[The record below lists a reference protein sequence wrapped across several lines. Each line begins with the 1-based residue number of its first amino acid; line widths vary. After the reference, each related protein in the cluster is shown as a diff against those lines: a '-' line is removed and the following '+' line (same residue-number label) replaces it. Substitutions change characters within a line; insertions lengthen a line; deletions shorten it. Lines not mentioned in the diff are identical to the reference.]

1 MSVGAELGRTVMQS
15 IRKVQ
20 LGLFTVAL
28 GAGSLGVWSEL
39 QASPPEANRIVGRAI
54 EGWSED
60 FSSGGVIGENGD
72 GTAFVFAGAMVSDS
86 VALQVFNP
94 AAAPYSISGELRPG
108 QGGRGAGFGTGQ
120 FSGDGSLIDLNTF
133 EFTPTLVNLDL
144 AVNDARN
151 VGAYTQQGVNVVR
164 DPLTGEASIRR
175 EHRSGSQAWGLTA
188 GTFSIS
194 ADGAVVAQGA
204 GYGGVSLF
212 RVNVVERIH

>member
-1 MSVGAELGRTVMQS
+1 MRS

-39 QASPPEANRIVGRAI
+39 QASPSEVTRIVGRAI

-60 FSSGGVIGENGD
+60 FSSGGVISENGD
-72 GTAFVFAGAMVSDS
+72 GTALVFAATMVSDS

-94 AAAPYSISGELRPG
+94 AAAPYSISGEIQPG
-108 QGGRGAGFGTGQ
+108 QGGRGAGYGTGQ
-120 FSGDGSLIDLNTF
+120 FSGDGFLIDLNTF
-133 EFTPTLVNLDL
+133 EFTPALVSLDL
-144 AVNDARN
+144 AVSDARN

-164 DPLTGEASIRR
+164 DPVTGEATIRR
-175 EHRSGSQAWGLTA
+175 EHRSGSQAWGLSA

-194 ADGAVVAQGA
+194 ADGAVVAEGA
-204 GYGGVSLF
+204 GYGSVSLF
-212 RVNVVERIH
+212 RTNAVERIH